1 MKKTD
6 PRLLWAIA
14 ASGLVMALWL
24 VLMSGIV
31 WSTLTQDERAA
42 VGDVLASRT
51 ALVAVGWL
59 IGLVLVA
66 PIEWRGRAAA
76 RITTGWVAPGHC
88 ASGVGRALVR
98 GVAGGL
104 LKARATVVLAR
115 ADVALGCAALPA
127 GFLAATGFAAQA
139 AAPLWALDLTTAV
152 RAAKPSVLDRL
163 GRLVQSVGPLAPPE
177 PAHNGVV
184 PPR

>member
-1 MKKTD
+1 MVSAELVTPVSIATLVCPYCCRPM
-6 PRLLWAIA
+6 PRDVD
-14 ASGLVMALWL
+14 GM
-24 VLMSGIV
+24 
-31 WSTLTQDERAA
+31 RAA
-42 VGDVLASRT
+42 HSAWGFCAGLARENGH
-51 ALVAVGWL
+51 V